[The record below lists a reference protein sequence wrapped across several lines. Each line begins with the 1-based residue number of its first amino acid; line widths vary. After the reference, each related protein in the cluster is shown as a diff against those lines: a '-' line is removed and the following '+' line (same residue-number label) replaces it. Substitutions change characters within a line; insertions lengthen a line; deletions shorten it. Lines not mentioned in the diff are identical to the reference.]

1 MSRKDEIGDYY
12 LWDNLTKTCDGQT
25 PPFKKPSI
33 SEFIALLD
41 EAENAEAKMTLPPL
55 APLAID
61 LSRPNY
67 TDKLL
72 GPAKSAPQN
81 FDVKTYKK
89 LSKSRIIIERRLDLH
104 GAQQDRAY
112 SLLLSFLRN
121 ASGDNLRYVIVIT
134 GKGARNG
141 AILQT
146 MVPKWLQWGAAAQY
160 VSAFATASAKH
171 GASGALYVRL
181 RAAKSNS

>member
-1 MSRKDEIGDYY
+1 MSRKDKIDDYY
-12 LWDNLTKTCDGQT
+12 LWDSLTKTCDGQAVAL
-25 PPFKKPSI
+25 KKPSLA
-33 SEFIALLD
+33 EFVALL
-41 EAENAEAKMTLPPL
+41 EGVEQGKTKPPL
-55 APLAID
+55 SLAPFGPAQPPP
-61 LSRPNY
+61 SY

-72 GPAKSAPQN
+72 GQAKTAPQN
-81 FDVKTYKK
+81 FDIKTYKK
-89 LSKSRIIIERRLDLH
+89 LSKSRIIIQRRLDLH
-104 GAQQDRAY
+104 GAQQATAY
-112 SLLLSFLRN
+112 SLLLSFLRK

-141 AILQT
+141 GILQN

-181 RAAKSNS
+181 RAHRPHN